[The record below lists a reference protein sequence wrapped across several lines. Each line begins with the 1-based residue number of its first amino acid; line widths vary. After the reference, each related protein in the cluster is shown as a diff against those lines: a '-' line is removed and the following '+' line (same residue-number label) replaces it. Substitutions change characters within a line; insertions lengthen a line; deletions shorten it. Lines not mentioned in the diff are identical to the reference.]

1 MKSKKI
7 TLDKL
12 LIANRRKTVL
22 LVISLVGLS
31 IFAPLKSFV
40 KQWLVNSSNK
50 KEVFMNFL
58 LGMPITRPVDAYA
71 AAPVPGRAKRKLA
84 SCDDERFAN
93 D

>member
-31 IFAPLKSFV
+31 VFAPLKSFV
-40 KQWLVNSSNK
+40 MQWLVHSFNK
-50 KEVFMNFL
+50 KEVFMNFWEWRL
-58 LGMPITRPVDAYA
+58 YWPAIFLSM
-71 AAPVPGRAKRKLA
+71 
-84 SCDDERFAN
+84 
-93 D
+93 

>member
-7 TLDKL
+7 TLAKL

-31 IFAPLKSFV
+31 VFAPLKSFV
-40 KQWLVNSSNK
+40 MQWLVNSSNK

-58 LGMPITRPVDAYA
+58 LGMAV
-71 AAPVPGRAKRKLA
+71 VLA
-84 SCDDERFAN
+84 SHFLSMWAGIPLTS
-93 D
+93 